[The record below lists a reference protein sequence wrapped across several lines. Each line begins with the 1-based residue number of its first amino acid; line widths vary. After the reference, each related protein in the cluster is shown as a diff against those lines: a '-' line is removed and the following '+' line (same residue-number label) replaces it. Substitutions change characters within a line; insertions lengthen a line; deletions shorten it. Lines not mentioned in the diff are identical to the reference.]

1 MSEALAYLDRA
12 ERRRF
17 VAGFGRIAALVAGAF
32 AISHA
37 VGLGYAPSATALA
50 VGACVFLVLPA
61 IARRV
66 GDRITGHL
74 VGALISGLVMFVASL
89 RGDLPL
95 GALAFLPLVPM
106 LVQYLAGARAAAAWA
121 GVCVTITLGCLW
133 RVETGRAVTIEPLTR
148 PAMIAQ
154 RNALE
159 AASVIAVLVLMTA
172 LSVSLDRRRRRV
184 EQLRSGKL
192 SERVRRL
199 TASIAHEL
207 NNPLAWMTS
216 TTAFLQKKLAEP
228 RSADLDQ
235 ELHECATDL
244 VDGTRRLVQ
253 LSDDLRA
260 LGPEATRIASG
271 DPHRVVRLVKS
282 LVGVTS
288 DRSHVE
294 IEGELPRLGMS
305 EGPLTE
311 VLVELILYGAE
322 QGGSPTLTVRRDEQH
337 VVFALVGLAGLEA
350 DLIADML
357 GPTVTVSPTP
367 TAVAIRVPLAVS
379 S

>member
-1 MSEALAYLDRA
+1 MSETLAYLDRA

-66 GDRITGHL
+66 GDRLTGHL

-95 GALAFLPLVPM
+95 GALVFLPLVPM
-106 LVQYLAGARAAAAWA
+106 LVQYLSGARAAAAWA
-121 GVCVTITLGCLW
+121 GVCATITLACLW

-159 AASVIAVLVLMTA
+159 AASVVAVLVLMTA

-228 RSADLDQ
+228 RTAELDG

-260 LGPEATRIASG
+260 LGPEATRIDSG

-294 IEGELPRLGMS
+294 IEGELPRVGVS

-311 VLVELILYGAE
+311 VLVELLLYGAE
-322 QGGSPTLTVRRDEQH
+322 QGGSPTLTVSREEQH
-337 VVFALVGLAGLEA
+337 VIFSLVGLAGLEA

-357 GPTVTVSPTP
+357 GPAVSVSPSP
-367 TAVAIRVPLAVS
+367 TAVAIRVPLAAS